1 MQQLSTKK
9 KLDIVRLYLDGLSY
23 SEIAAKVRVG
33 KGTVANVVA
42 ELKTGLIPSVQEPA
56 EQLELLRELS
66 VDLHHLNTTT
76 GQAIVGLSV
85 YSHLKELGLEPTDVQ
100 TWATMCKRLAGEQT
114 EVRDFIRAAMYIEEL
129 RKSTGLTV
137 NALEQKVRSL
147 REEAEHLEPLTKELK
162 ARQRQVQEMEKKEEA
177 LQTEIPQL
185 EKRRDLLSK
194 ENAQKEKHEA
204 ERTQRVHRLE
214 ERARAAE
221 ERTAMAREG
230 LQSLA
235 ELGMSAKDLLRF
247 VQRLAGIA
255 HKHNIEPDALK
266 GRLLHE
272 LEQLDAGLGLKS
284 LVEARQREFASI
296 DEAIMK
302 KQEEE
307 AALNSSV
314 QRLRRQQARL
324 RAAIEAEQA
333 HFRQEMQGATGVAK
347 EFVANLRKDLT
358 RGINE
363 ALLEVRGLRSQT
375 LELGRELG
383 CFQSTVEANEWLK
396 SLVCLVKGDGSTI
409 TAAEVRVVS
418 LMMLRGAKG
427 WIQQKQG
434 EVSMPSEI
442 AKQLGAAIEEFERW
456 KT

>member
-1 MQQLSTKK
+1 
-9 KLDIVRLYLDGLSY
+9 
-23 SEIAAKVRVG
+23 
-33 KGTVANVVA
+33 
-42 ELKTGLIPSVQEPA
+42 
-56 EQLELLRELS
+56 
-66 VDLHHLNTTT
+66 
-76 GQAIVGLSV
+76 
-85 YSHLKELGLEPTDVQ
+85 
-100 TWATMCKRLAGEQT
+100 
-114 EVRDFIRAAMYIEEL
+114 
-129 RKSTGLTV
+129 
-137 NALEQKVRSL
+137 
-147 REEAEHLEPLTKELK
+147 
-162 ARQRQVQEMEKKEEA
+162 
-177 LQTEIPQL
+177 
-185 EKRRDLLSK
+185 
-194 ENAQKEKHEA
+194 
-204 ERTQRVHRLE
+204 
-214 ERARAAE
+214 
-221 ERTAMAREG
+221 
-230 LQSLA
+230 
-235 ELGMSAKDLLRF
+235 